1 MNNLSNYNWHP
12 LYKYIKKV
20 KKEYK
25 DCVYK
30 NYRNDKTT
38 LNETVE
44 LLKETD
50 FKGWLEYIKNFYIQ
64 EGKSCPFFEIFDPL
78 IINQYGDLVLFKYD
92 SYTKIA
98 DKGYSFDTFFELYNG
113 LYRECRSVVINIR
126 TMEII
131 LAPQAKFK
139 NLNESDEWTL
149 DNVLNRIQQHP
160 QYFITNKM
168 DGSNQNFCYNSS
180 DGRIYGSGSQS
191 LDSEESW
198 RLKRGKELFNSNIGY
213 ARLLQEF
220 PDTTFMFELIS
231 PDNPIVVHYTKEQEG
246 LYLFGARNNL
256 TGAELEIPILQTYAN
271 KYNVPMVDIYYS
283 MDFNDVLEQIDNN
296 VYTYDKKEGWVISI
310 YDENNLYN
318 NHNVFKVK
326 MKINDYVLMH
336 KVITSLSSP
345 NTLIEI
351 ISDGN
356 FDDFFSKVPEAYKEI
371 IRNLSNEI
379 FHYVNRME
387 KLVLKEY
394 CACMDRVNQN
404 ASKQAIDLPG
414 FPTINLNS
422 NSEPTVFL
430 SNESYWKFHKK
441 YFMITAEEICT
452 KDTIGYV
459 RSLYLNN
466 IVFKNPEYS
475 LNVLHNGRE
484 VGKGRSYKKI
494 AEIRKLNE
502 MLDKKEWLL
511 FGYKVNNTTIY

>member
-1 MNNLSNYNWHP
+1 MKNLSTYNWHP
-12 LYKYIKKV
+12 LYKYVKQVMECYYFAINEDFFNSKITKEEAEQLAKV
-20 KKEYK
+20 
-25 DCVYK
+25 V
-30 NYRNDKTT
+30 
-38 LNETVE
+38 
-44 LLKETD
+44 D
-50 FKGWLEYIKNFYIQ
+50 FKKWLEYLTDYYNHTKKFVSLI
-64 EGKSCPFFEIFDPL
+64 EIFAPL
-78 IINQYGDLVLFKYD
+78 VINQYGDLVLFKYD
-92 SYTKIA
+92 SYTKLA

-126 TMEII
+126 TMEIV

-139 NLNESDEWTL
+139 NLDESYEWSL
-149 DNVLNRIQQHP
+149 DNVLNKIQQHP

-191 LDSEESW
+191 LNPKESW
-198 RLKRGKELFNSNIGY
+198 RLKRGWELFNSNPGY
-213 ARLLQEF
+213 ERLLREF
-220 PDTTFMFELIS
+220 PDTTFMFEFVS

-246 LYLFGARNNL
+246 LYLFGTRDNL
-256 TGAELEIPILQTYAN
+256 TGAELEIPILQNYAN
-271 KYNVPMVDIYYS
+271 KYNVPMVDIYYL

-296 VYTYDKKEGWVISI
+296 VYTCDKKEGWVISI

-318 NHNVFKVK
+318 SKNVFKVK
-326 MKINDYVLMH
+326 MKINDYILMH
-336 KVITSLSSP
+336 KVITSINSP

-356 FDDFFSKVPEAYKEI
+356 FDDFFSKVPEAYKETI
-371 IRNLSNEI
+371 KNLSNEI
-379 FHYVNRME
+379 FNYINRME

-404 ASKQAIDLPG
+404 ASKWAID
-414 FPTINLNS
+414 N
-422 NSEPTVFL
+422 
-430 SNESYWKFHKK
+430 NESYWNLHKK
-441 YFMITAEEICT
+441 YFMIIAEEICT
-452 KDTIGYV
+452 KDTISYV
-459 RSLYLNN
+459 RSMYLNN
-466 IVFKNPEYS
+466 IVYKNPEYS

-511 FGYKVNNTTIY
+511 FGCKVNNTVIY